1 MTEATELSERSSNP
15 SIKEKAVK
23 LHSEW
28 EKVSEGTKEI
38 LAQLD
43 LEVQEYISYH
53 TALQDAEK
61 WLLQISFQLMAYNSL
76 YITSHDQVSEL
87 MEQHEVRTKSK
98 TQDSFSLFVDCFMW
112 LSFVSNPVLR
122 MRASINC
129 SLENF

>member
-61 WLLQISFQLMAYNSL
+61 WLLQISFQLMAHNSL

-87 MEQHEVRTKSK
+87 MEQHEVRS
-98 TQDSFSLFVDCFMW
+98 D
-112 LSFVSNPVLR
+112 LSQNTGFIFTICGLLHVAVFYIHCAYLIR
-122 MRASINC
+122 C
-129 SLENF
+129 